1 MPKTTREKT
10 FILSSFK
17 AKSGSSNRE
26 RSWYSNVELNNNI
39 TTRIYLA
46 GMLDFEGN
54 FEVTYDPL
62 PRPRIAL
69 AQKSRQLLDAIQK
82 LYGGKAY
89 RMQLVIFKTSEVE
102 RFLADVQAYVVM
114 RREEALLALALSRV
128 ILLNGGHGKR
138 VPTQELKDLRS
149 TLATQLHEAYLRHK
163 ASKTLEV
170 IH

>member
-1 MPKTTREKT
+1 MV
-10 FILSSFK
+10 LD
-17 AKSGSSNRE
+17 
-26 RSWYSNVELNNNI
+26 NNI

-62 PRPRIAL
+62 PRPRIGL
-69 AQKSRQLLDAIQK
+69 AQKSRQLLDSIQK

-89 RMQLVIFKTSEVE
+89 RMQLMIFRTSEVE
-102 RFLADVQAYVVM
+102 RFLADVQPYVVM
-114 RREEALLALALSRV
+114 RREETLLALTLARV
-128 ILLNGGHGKR
+128 ILQNGGWGKR
-138 VPTQELKDLRS
+138 VPSQELRDLRT

-170 IH
+170 AA